1 MKETGGKIIDFLEE
15 RQRQKREG
23 YRWLL
28 RLLHTVAGELLIGLF
43 FLALSV
49 ASFVE
54 ANAQQEK
61 FDSIRAGSGNGNI
74 VITVEGNDGS
84 VLIEGNNIPI
94 EIPIG
99 FAEQQAKEKSSR
111 NYANGVFCV
120 VLGAGCLASAVIS
133 LKKKKNAATESAGTG
148 TFEEEDT
155 SIERE
160 TEEDIHTPVET
171 SAPDNGR
178 QENLRRLYEA
188 GILSREEYLARKKKR

>member
-15 RQRQKREG
+15 RQKQKREG

-28 RLLHTVAGELLIGLF
+28 RSLHTVAGKLLIGLF

-61 FDSIRAGSGNGNI
+61 FDSIRAESDSGNI

-99 FAEQQAKEKSSR
+99 FAEQQAKEESSR

-133 LKKKKNAATESAGTG
+133 LRKKKNAAAESVGAGTFA
-148 TFEEEDT
+148 TEDA
-155 SIERE
+155 SMERE
-160 TEEDIHTPVET
+160 AEKDMHTPVKKGA
-171 SAPDNGR
+171 SDNGR
-178 QENLRRLYEA
+178 QENLKRLYEA